1 MLVGIVTL
9 SGCATRG
16 FVQQELAPI
25 EARVSELESTS
36 EEHAERIDA
45 VDSRAQEGISLANN
59 AAQAAQTAQQGADQA
74 GQDAAAAGRQ
84 AEAAQQSADQAGNQV
99 GALANRFDSRGN
111 YSVAR
116 TVSVQFALNSAALS
130 DAGMA
135 TLGGITGQIQQRDR
149 LEVQGFTDS
158 TGDDGYNI
166 GLSQRRAG
174 VVVRYLVS
182 QGVDLFRITVIG
194 LGEASPT
201 ADNSTREGRE
211 QNRRVEVRLLRAN

>member
-1 MLVGIVTL
+1 MLAGILTL
-9 SGCATRG
+9 SGCATKG

-59 AAQAAQTAQQGADQA
+59 AAEAAQQGADQA
-74 GQDAAAAGRQ
+74 AEDAAAAGRQ
-84 AEAAQQSADQAGNQV
+84 GEAAQQSADQAGNQV

-111 YSVAR
+111 YSVTR
-116 TVSVQFALNSAALS
+116 TVSVQFALDSAALS

-158 TGDDGYNI
+158 TGDESYNV

-174 VVVRYLVS
+174 GVVRYLVS
-182 QGVDLFRITVIG
+182 QGVDLFRITVVG
-194 LGEASPT
+194 LGEANPT